1 MTALLLLLLPGARG
15 AEFASEIIKTKSRF
29 LNIVILTSVLVAV
42 LIGINGILN
51 ITKTAILRSIGRV
64 TLCEMETYD
73 ADATCRIAEIVNVEA
88 APEERIFLA
97 AYYRYWYRPDIIQC
111 LNSTH
116 ETEELSAIAEADS
129 AWIYIYEH
137 GYRYVVIDEI
147 THATYLETLV
157 ADQTPEWLQVETI
170 FDAWPFVVYRLDSL
184 DPSRMPDLICS
195 QVDPPAWE
203 VVPTTGR

>member
-1 MTALLLLLLPGARG
+1 
-15 AEFASEIIKTKSRF
+15 
-29 LNIVILTSVLVAV
+29 LNIVILTSVLIAL

-64 TLCEMETYD
+64 TLCEMETYN
-73 ADATCRIAEIVNVEA
+73 ADATCRIAEVVNAEA
-88 APEERIFLA
+88 APEERVFLA

-129 AWIYIYEH
+129 AWTYLYEH

-157 ADQTPEWLQVETI
+157 VDQAPERLEVEI
-170 FDAWPFVVYRLDSL
+170 VFDDWPFTVYRIDSL
-184 DPSRMPDLICS
+184 EPGMAPDLICA
-195 QVDPPAWE
+195 QIDPPAWS
-203 VVPTTGR
+203 VIPNTDH